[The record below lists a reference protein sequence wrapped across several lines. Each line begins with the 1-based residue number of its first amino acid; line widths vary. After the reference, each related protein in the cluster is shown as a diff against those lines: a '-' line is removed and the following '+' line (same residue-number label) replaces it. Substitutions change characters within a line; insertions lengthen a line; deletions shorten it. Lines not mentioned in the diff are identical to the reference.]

1 MTTTLQQL
9 QSAAGAT
16 LATIDDQTVPA
27 SFGND
32 AEAWTAAQSGV
43 AIADRSHWGRIAV
56 GDSDRIRFLH
66 NQSTHDFQ
74 SLKPGSG
81 CETVFV
87 TSTARTLDLVTA
99 YVTDETVLLITA
111 PGHHQSLIEFMDRY
125 IFFADKVT
133 LTDRTGDTALFSLMG
148 PQSEELLKSLGVTLT
163 SNATHTHETV
173 DVDGISVR
181 VAVGNGLELPGYN
194 LIVAADQAADLWQRF
209 VNAGAVPMGDQVWQ
223 QLRIVQGRPLPG
235 HELTEDYNPLEAGLW
250 HTLSFEKGCYIGQE
264 TIARLNTYRGVKL
277 QLWGIELSAIAP
289 AQSPIWHDNQ
299 KVGVLTSVAETPD
312 GIRGLAYIRT
322 KAGGAGLT
330 VHVGETAESESAIAG
345 TVIDVPYLSH
355 GYLNPT

>member
-16 LATIDDQTVPA
+16 LATVANQTVPA

-32 AEAWTAAQSGV
+32 AEAWTAAHSGV
-43 AIADRSHWGRIAV
+43 AIADRSHWGRIEV
-56 GDSDRIRFLH
+56 GDGDRIRFLH

-74 SLKPGSG
+74 ALQPGSG

-87 TSTARTLDLVTA
+87 TSTARTIDLVTA

-111 PGHHQSLIEFMDRY
+111 PGHHQSLIDFMDRY
-125 IFFADKVT
+125 IFFADNVT
-133 LTDRTGDTALFSLMG
+133 LKDRTAETALFSLMG
-148 PQSEELLKSLGVTLT
+148 PQSEELLRSLGVTLA
-163 SNATHTHETV
+163 SDAMHTHATV
-173 DVDGISVR
+173 EIEGISVR

-194 LIVAADQAADLWQRF
+194 LIVAADQAADLWQRLTD
-209 VNAGAVPMGDQVWQ
+209 AGAVPMGDQVWQ

-264 TIARLNTYRGVKL
+264 TIARLNTYQGVKL

-289 AQSPIWHDNQ
+289 EQSLIWHDDQ
-299 KVGVLTSVAETPD
+299 KVGVLTSVSETPN

-322 KAGGAGLT
+322 KAGGVGLT

-345 TVIDVPYLSH
+345 TIVDVPYLSH

>member
-9 QSAAGAT
+9 QSAAGAILST
-16 LATIDDQTVPA
+16 VDNQTVPA

-56 GDSDRIRFLH
+56 GDSDRLRFLH

-74 SLKPGSG
+74 SLKPGGG

-99 YVTDETVLLITA
+99 YVTDETVLLITS
-111 PGHHQSLIEFMDRY
+111 PGHQQRLIEFMDRY

-133 LTDRTGDTALFSLMG
+133 LKDRTSDTALFSLMG
-148 PQSEELLKSLGVTLT
+148 LQSEELLKSLGVMPA
-163 SNATHTHETV
+163 SNVTHTHKTV
-173 DVDGISVR
+173 EVDGISVQ

-194 LIVAADQAADLWQRF
+194 LIVAADQAADLWQRLTD
-209 VNAGAVPMGDQVWQ
+209 AGAVPMGDQIWQ

-264 TIARLNTYRGVKL
+264 TIARLNTYQGVKL
-277 QLWGIELSAIAP
+277 QLWGVELSAIAP
-289 AQSPIWHDNQ
+289 EQSSIWHDD
-299 KVGVLTSVAETPD
+299 KKIGLLTSVSETPA

-322 KAGGAGLT
+322 KAGGVGLT
-330 VHVGETAESESAIAG
+330 VHVGETAESTTTG
-345 TVIDVPYLSH
+345 TIVDVPYLSH